1 MKPPLLAPCGPFLAI
16 QPHKL
21 THPPQALDF
30 SRRLGLFYF
39 QRKGGCP
46 ALGPRPHKKSKR
58 SDVPAIKFIDL
69 FSGAG
74 GFREGLERTGGFACV
89 GHCEIDKRANQSY
102 QALFPTEGEWFC
114 EDIRTADP
122 AGLPDFDLL
131 CGGFPCQSF
140 SLAGKR
146 GGFTD
151 PRGTLFFE
159 IARLVKARHP
169 AYLLLENVPGLIS
182 HDQGRTFAAIL
193 HALDRL
199 GYGVEWQV
207 LNSKNFGVPQSRRR
221 VYLIGYLDPRC
232 AGKVFPFTQTTGTAL
247 VQLRGG
253 QQGKRVYSPE
263 GVSCTLT
270 AQAGGAGGK
279 TGLYPVGLP
288 IKEATKAGYKMAY
301 PGDSVSLSY
310 ATQNTHRGRVGHGI
324 AHTVTTQ
331 GTQGVLCFMDMNLGP
346 EVTDCAR
353 CVTAK
358 QSGTLHRHKRESSG
372 VWDGCRIRRLT
383 PRECFRLQGWTDDR
397 IDQIIH
403 LHSDSQLYKQAGNG
417 VTVNVVEAIGKRIA
431 AMHQEVT
438 GCH

>member
-1 MKPPLLAPCGPFLAI
+1 MLRPWAAAPQKI
-16 QPHKL
+16 K
-21 THPPQALDF
+21 
-30 SRRLGLFYF
+30 
-39 QRKGGCP
+39 KGV
-46 ALGPRPHKKSKR
+46 
-58 SDVPAIKFIDL
+58 DVPAIKFIDL

-74 GFREGLERTGGFACV
+74 GFREGLERAGGFACV
-89 GHCEIDKRANQSY
+89 GHCEIDQRANQSY
-102 QALFPTEGEWFC
+102 KALFPTEGEWFC

-122 AGLPDFDLL
+122 KGLPDFDLL
-131 CGGFPCQSF
+131 CGGFPCQAF

-146 GGFTD
+146 GGFRD

-159 IARLVKARHP
+159 IARLVAARHP
-169 AYLLLENVPGLIS
+169 AYLLLENVPGLLS
-182 HDQGRTFAAIL
+182 HDGGRTFAAIL
-193 HALDRL
+193 HTLDRL

-207 LNSKNFGVPQSRRR
+207 LNSKDFGVPQSRKR
-221 VYLIGYLDPRC
+221 VYLVGYLDPRC
-232 AGKVFPFTQTTGTAL
+232 AGKVFPFTQTAGTAL

-263 GVSCTLT
+263 GVSCTLL
-270 AQAGGAGGK
+270 AQGGSAGSK

-324 AHTVTTQ
+324 AHTVTAQ
-331 GTQGVLCFMDMNLGP
+331 GPQGVLEG
-346 EVTDCAR
+346 
-353 CVTAK
+353 
-358 QSGTLHRHKRESSG
+358 Q
-372 VWDGCRIRRLT
+372 RIRRLT

-431 AMHQEVT
+431 AMHREVT

>member
-1 MKPPLLAPCGPFLAI
+1 MARFWRYNRIGSPIRPR
-16 QPHKL
+16 HWKL
-21 THPPQALDF
+21 
-30 SRRLGLFYF
+30 SSRLGLFYF
-39 QRKGGCP
+39 QRKEGCP
-46 ALGPRPHKKSKR
+46 ALGQRPHKKSKR

-74 GFREGLERTGGFACV
+74 GFREGLERAGGFACV
-89 GHCEIDKRANQSY
+89 GHCEIDQRANQSY
-102 QALFPTEGEWFC
+102 NALFPMEGEWFC

-169 AYLLLENVPGLIS
+169 AYLLLENVPGLLS

-193 HALDRL
+193 HTLDGL

-207 LNSKNFGVPQSRRR
+207 LNSKDFGVPQSRRR
-221 VYLIGYLDPRC
+221 VYLVGYLDPRC
-232 AGKVFPFTQTTGTAL
+232 AGKVFPFTQTAGTAL

-253 QQGKRVYSPE
+253 QQGKRIYSPE

-270 AQAGGAGGK
+270 AQAGGSGG
-279 TGLYPVGLP
+279 TTSLYPVGLP
-288 IKEATKAGYKMAY
+288 IKEATRAGYKMAY
-301 PGDSVSLSY
+301 PGDSVSLAY
-310 ATQNTHRGRVGHGI
+310 ATQNTHRGRVGRGI

-331 GTQGVLCFMDMNLGP
+331 GTQGVLCFMDMNLEP

-358 QSGTLHRHKRESSG
+358 QSGTLHRHKREASG

-397 IDQIIH
+397 IDQIIR
-403 LHSDSQLYKQAGNG
+403 LHSDHQLYKQAGNG
-417 VTVNVVEAIGKRIA
+417 VTVPVVEAIGKRIA
-431 AMHQEVT
+431 AMHREVT
-438 GCH
+438 GSH